1 MSDTYIFEIIQNAY
15 SIHDVCIKL
24 YGYSGGSGDKK
35 VKSFIKDNN
44 VDITHFEKK
53 NKRRKYE
60 IIEKKCVACESTFS
74 VSEKF
79 NQVTCSVSCSNTYF
93 RSNKSNETKTKISS
107 SLKSYYENQ
116 CDDQKTKTKTKIS
129 NSLKLYHGNQCIE
142 QKTRTCKH
150 CEKSFTPW
158 LTKSGKISRS
168 TTCSEKCSDESRSI
182 NLKKSASKRVEEGTH
197 QGWFSRNIES
207 FPESFFKRVL
217 SNNNIPFEF
226 NKPLKKRDLGIDCNS
241 NYFLDFYLP
250 EANIDLEIDG
260 SQHKYRKEHDL
271 YRDQHISKFFDVYRI
286 EWKDLKNEK
295 GKKYIYEE
303 IQKFLEYYNTK
314 CLK

>member
-1 MSDTYIFEIIQNAY
+1 MSDTYILEIIQNAY
-15 SIHDVCIKL
+15 SIHDACIKI
-24 YGYSGGSGDKK
+24 YGYAGGSGDKK
-35 VKSFIKDNN
+35 IKSFIKDNN
-44 VDITHFEKK
+44 VDITHFEKR

-60 IIEKKCVACESTFS
+60 IIEKKCLVCESTFS
-74 VSEKF
+74 VSEKL
-79 NQVTCSVSCSNTYF
+79 NQVTCSFGCSNTYF
-93 RSNKSNETKTKISS
+93 RSNKSNETKTKIS
-107 SLKSYYENQ
+107 
-116 CDDQKTKTKTKIS
+116 
-129 NSLKLYHGNQCIE
+129 NSLKLYHENQCIE
-142 QKTRTCKH
+142 EKTRTCKH

-168 TTCSEKCSDESRSI
+168 TTCSEKCSDESRSTK
-182 NLKKSASKRVEEGTH
+182 LKKSASKRVEEGTH

>member
-1 MSDTYIFEIIQNAY
+1 MEIAIPLIALGGMYI
-15 SIHDVCIKL
+15 
-24 YGYSGGSGDKK
+24 
-35 VKSFIKDNN
+35 
-44 VDITHFEKK
+44 
-53 NKRRKYE
+53 
-60 IIEKKCVACESTFS
+60 
-74 VSEKF
+74 VS
-79 NQVTCSVSCSNTYF
+79 NQ
-93 RSNKSNETKTKISS
+93 SNKSNE
-107 SLKSYYENQ
+107 
-116 CDDQKTKTKTKIS
+116 TKTKIS
-129 NSLKLYHGNQCIE
+129 NSLKLYHENQCIE
-142 QKTRTCKH
+142 EKTRTCKH

-168 TTCSEKCSDESRSI
+168 TTCSEKCSDESRSTK
-182 NLKKSASKRVEEGTH
+182 LKKSASKRVEEGTH

-207 FPESFFKRVL
+207 FPESFFKKVL

-314 CLK
+314 CLRDFTLGGLLLAD